1 MTATIVLSI
10 AVAYGIWVTWCILN
24 AVEEKECEVTD
35 ERGFEVNS
43 NGELIETITATFH
56 TV

>member
-1 MTATIVLSI
+1 MIIGIPIAMILLYTAWII
-10 AVAYGIWVTWCILN
+10 RCIKN
-24 AVEEKECEVTD
+24 AAEEKECEVT
-35 ERGFEVNS
+35 EHGGFEVNK